1 MNTSDDA
8 PFGAPRS
15 RRKSGLYHQKWR
27 AVGSNDAEV
36 GAAAQAA
43 LHGLIQQTGGVSG
56 SLVYQR
62 TMMRTLADLSLRC
75 ADGGTQDPACFIRA
89 MLVGNKHGSCAHH
102 ELRDLNRR
110 VGSVAEI
117 NRLKDRDGF
126 VRRLEAL
133 INHAPESPES
143 LDVVHADVSLR
154 SLAHHAAA

>member
-1 MNTSDDA
+1 M
-8 PFGAPRS
+8 
-15 RRKSGLYHQKWR
+15 L
-27 AVGSNDAEV
+27 
-36 GAAAQAA
+36 
-43 LHGLIQQTGGVSG
+43 
-56 SLVYQR
+56 
-62 TMMRTLADLSLRC
+62 RTLADLSLRC

-89 MLVGNKHGSCAHH
+89 MLVGNKHGSRVDH

-143 LDVVHADVSLR
+143 LGVVHADVSLR
-154 SLAHHAAA
+154 SLAHHAA